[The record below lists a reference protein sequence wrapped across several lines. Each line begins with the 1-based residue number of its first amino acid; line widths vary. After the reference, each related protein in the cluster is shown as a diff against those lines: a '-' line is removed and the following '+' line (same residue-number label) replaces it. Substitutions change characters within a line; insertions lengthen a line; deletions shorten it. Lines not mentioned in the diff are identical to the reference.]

1 MLTPTPA
8 ITVAVK
14 GTFVYQFSRGE
25 LEHMKLRIAGLGKRQ
40 AYQALHSFPGV
51 AAAMIDGIS
60 TKSSVPTDSARVS
73 ICVLV
78 PNL

>member
-25 LEHMKLRIAGLGKRQ
+25 LERMKLRIAGLGKRQ

-51 AAAMIDGIS
+51 AAAMI
-60 TKSSVPTDSARVS
+60 AVS
-73 ICVLV
+73 RQKAAYQLIR
-78 PNL
+78 PE